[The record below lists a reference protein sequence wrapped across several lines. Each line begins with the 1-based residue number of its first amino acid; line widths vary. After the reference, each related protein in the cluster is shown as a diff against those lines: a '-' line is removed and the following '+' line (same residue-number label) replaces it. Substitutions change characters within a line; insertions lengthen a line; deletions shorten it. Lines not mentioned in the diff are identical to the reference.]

1 MEFEKAIL
9 IRDKTRLEQ
18 LIERFN
24 SKAQAKF
31 YLERSGGDFGTYEL
45 EHHTF
50 YDSLSKTQEVISTHF
65 KLKIIDRLFLPTYLF
80 TDKDLIVVIGQDGL
94 VANTA
99 KYVKG
104 LPIIGV
110 NPDSEQ
116 YDGTLLKHSPNELD
130 TLIKNILKG
139 NYDTMKVTMAKA
151 KLNDG
156 QTLYAFNDFYIG
168 AATHVSSRYTIA
180 FNGKQE
186 YQSSSGII
194 ISTGAGSTGWLSSI
208 FNMTNII
215 NNIHNNNNNNN
226 NSNCGTILNWH
237 DDKLVFVVREPFLS
251 KQSKVGIGYG
261 ILTKNRSL
269 SIESHMPTKGVIFS
283 DGIETDF
290 INFNSGSVVAIRIAE
305 DKANLVS

>member
-1 MEFEKAIL
+1 MVEFEKAIL

-31 YLERSGGDFGTYEL
+31 YLERSGGDFGSYEL

-50 YDSLSKTQEVISTHF
+50 YESLSKTQEAISKHLKF
-65 KLKIIDRLFLPTYLF
+65 KIINRSFLPTYLF
-80 TDKDLIVVIGQDGL
+80 TNKDLIVVIGQDGL

-110 NPDSEQ
+110 NPDIEQ
-116 YDGTLLKHSPNELD
+116 YDGTLLKHSPNGLN
-130 TLIKNILKG
+130 TLIKNVI
-139 NYDTMKVTMAKA
+139 NYNYNTMEVTMAKA
-151 KLNDG
+151 QLNDG

-168 AATHVSSRYTIA
+168 AATHVSSRYTIE
-180 FNGKQE
+180 FNRQQE
-186 YQSSSGII
+186 KQSSSGII
-194 ISTGAGSTGWLSSI
+194 VSTGAGSTGWLSSI
-208 FNMTNII
+208 FNMTNTISSMHA
-215 NNIHNNNNNNN
+215 NHT
-226 NSNCGTILNWH
+226 SDCRTILNWD

-251 KQSKVGIGYG
+251 KQSQIGIGYG
-261 ILTKNRSL
+261 VITKSKTLT
-269 SIESHMPTKGVIFS
+269 IESHMPSKGVIFS

-290 INFNSGSVVAIRIAE
+290 INFNSGSVVEIGVASE
-305 DKANLVS
+305 KASLVV

>member
-1 MEFEKAIL
+1 MVEFEKAIL

-24 SKAQAKF
+24 SKAQAQF
-31 YLERSGGDFGTYEL
+31 YLERSGGDFGSYEL

-50 YDSLSKTQEVISTHF
+50 YESLSKTQEAISKHF
-65 KLKIIDRLFLPTYLF
+65 KHKIIYRSFLPTYLF

-110 NPDSEQ
+110 NPDIEC
-116 YDGTLLKHSPNELD
+116 YDGTLLKHTPNDLNK
-130 TLIKNILKG
+130 LIKNVISH
-139 NYDTMKVTMAKA
+139 NYETMEVTMAKA

-168 AATHVSSRYTIA
+168 AATHVSSRYTIG
-180 FNGKQE
+180 FNDKQE
-186 YQSSSGII
+186 KQSSSGVIV
-194 ISTGAGSTGWLSSI
+194 STGAGSTGWLSSI
-208 FNMTNII
+208 FNMTNTITSMHT
-215 NNIHNNNNNNN
+215 NHT
-226 NSNCGTILNWH
+226 SDCGSILNWD
-237 DDKLVFVVREPFLS
+237 DDKLMFVVREPFLS
-251 KQSKVGIGYG
+251 KQSQIGIGYG
-261 ILTKNRSL
+261 VITKRKTLT
-269 SIESHMPTKGVIFS
+269 IESHMPSKGVIFS

-290 INFNSGSVVAIRIAE
+290 INFNSGSIVEIGVASK
-305 DKANLVS
+305 KASLII